1 MIYNEKHDIAL
12 MRYSAIAPAVNDTLP
27 DGQSLRAFFADA
39 AAHPY
44 LLPNGQTKKFTSAT
58 IERWYRQYKKGGFD
72 ALVPSGRKDA
82 GKSRCLDDEAKEFIR
97 YMKENYP
104 RMPATTIYRQMLD
117 TGVCTRNS
125 VSESTVN
132 RFINQL
138 MQDKRITN
146 NRDMRRYER
155 PHINEVWC
163 GDSSV
168 GPRLT
173 LNGVKKKVYIIA
185 LIDDASRFIVGID
198 VFFNDTFVNLMSVIK
213 SAVSKY
219 GRPKTFNFDN
229 GSAYKNKQMELLAAR
244 IGSAINYCQ
253 PYTPTSKAKI
263 ERWFRTLKDHWMAS
277 LDMRTINSMDDLRNS
292 LLHYIHSYNHTPHS
306 ALAGKT
312 PIDRFFSEPEQI
324 RRLTQTD
331 IDHSFLLEIE
341 RTVSA
346 DSVVVIDHT
355 EYEVDYRFA
364 KRRIRLRYS
373 PDLSD
378 IFVIEA
384 DNSLTAIKLL
394 NKHDNASL
402 KREKVHLCR
411 GEES

>member
-1 MIYNEKHDIAL
+1 MNYNEKHDTAL
-12 MRYSAIAPAVNDTLP
+12 MRYSAIAPAVNETLP
-27 DGQSLRAFFADA
+27 AGQSLHAFFADA

-44 LLPNGQTKKFTSAT
+44 LLPNGQTKKFTPAT
-58 IERWYRQYKKGGFD
+58 IERWYRMYKKGGFD

-97 YMKENYP
+97 YMKESYP

-138 MQDKRITN
+138 MQDKRMTN
-146 NRDMRRYER
+146 NRDLRRYER

-173 LNGVKKKVYIIA
+173 VDGVKKKVYIIA

-277 LDMRTINSMDDLRNS
+277 LDMRTIGSIDDLRNS
-292 LLHYIHSYNHTPHS
+292 LWDYVNSYNHTPHS

-324 RRLTQTD
+324 RRLSQPD

-364 KRRIRLRYS
+364 KRRIY
-373 PDLSD
+373 
-378 IFVIEA
+378 
-384 DNSLTAIKLL
+384 
-394 NKHDNASL
+394 
-402 KREKVHLCR
+402 
-411 GEES
+411 G

>member
-1 MIYNEKHDIAL
+1 MTYNEKHDTAL
-12 MRYSAIAPAVNDTLP
+12 MRYSAISPAVNETLP
-27 DGQSLRAFFADA
+27 AGQSLHAFFADA

-44 LLPNGQTKKFTSAT
+44 LLPNGQTRKFTPTT
-58 IERWYRQYKKGGFD
+58 IERWYRLYKKGGFD

-97 YMKENYP
+97 YMKESYP

-117 TGVCTRNS
+117 TGVCNRNS

-138 MQDKRITN
+138 MQDKRMTN
-146 NRDMRRYER
+146 NRDLRRYER

-168 GPRLT
+168 GPRLAVD
-173 LNGVKKKVYIIA
+173 GAKKKVYIIA

-229 GSAYKNKQMELLAAR
+229 GSA
-244 IGSAINYCQ
+244 INYCQ

-277 LDMRTINSMDDLRNS
+277 LDMRTINTLDDLRNS
-292 LLHYIHSYNHTPHS
+292 LWEYVNSYNHTPHS

-324 RRLTQTD
+324 RRLSQTD

-364 KRRIRLRYS
+364 RRRIRLRYS

-394 NKHDNASL
+394 NKHENASL

-411 GEES
+411 GDES